1 MSVTALRLAAPLPW
15 LIALFCL
22 IWSSVFA
29 VARLGLAHAPPMTLL
44 SLRFALAAAIAL
56 GVSVLLR
63 EKLPRGRALIGLAVL
78 GVANHAVYLGLSYLG
93 MRHVPAGL
101 TAIIVSA
108 NPVLTACLAALLLD
122 ERLNGRKLAGLA
134 LGVLGVGFIL
144 RHRVMA
150 GTDDAV
156 NLLWPLG
163 ALVALSGG
171 AILFKRLGVA
181 GGGFGGLA
189 VQLAAASAFLAGP
202 AWVVEGGLAAVDPT
216 GEFWFSLAYQVLLAS
231 LIAYAIWFHLLKV
244 STATAASAWHFLIPP
259 LGVLFGWLIMDETVM
274 WVDFAGIVPVAVGI
288 WMVTRSR
295 TPLRSQPPR

>member
-1 MSVTALRLAAPLPW
+1 MIAVIRQRTTLPW
-15 LIALFCL
+15 LIAIFCL

-29 VARLGLAHAPPMTLL
+29 VARLGLAHAPPLTLL
-44 SLRFALAAAIAL
+44 SVRFAIAALVTLVLAVA
-56 GVSVLLR
+56 LR
-63 EKLPRGRALIGLAVL
+63 ERLPSGRQMLGLAII

-122 ERLNGRKLAGLA
+122 ERLNARKVLGLG
-134 LGVLGVGFIL
+134 LGVVGVVFIL
-144 RHRVMA
+144 RHRIVA
-150 GTDDAV
+150 GTDDWGDM
-156 NLLWPLG
+156 LWPLG

-171 AILFKRLGVA
+171 AILFKRLGIT
-181 GGGFGGLA
+181 GGGFGGLS

-202 AWVVEGGLAAVDPT
+202 AWVLEGGLAAIDPS

-231 LIAYAIWFHLLKV
+231 VIAYAIWFHLLKV
-244 STATAASAWHFLIPP
+244 SSATAASAWHFLIPP

-274 WVDFAGIVPVAVGI
+274 WVDFVGIVPVAAGI
-288 WMVTRSR
+288 WLVTRSG
-295 TPLRSQPPR
+295 TPLRFLPRR

>member
-1 MSVTALRLAAPLPW
+1 MLAALRPTLSLPW

-29 VARLGLAHAPPMTLL
+29 VARLGLAHAPPLTLL
-44 SLRFALAAAIAL
+44 SVRFAIAAGITLALAL
-56 GVSVLLR
+56 LLR
-63 EKLPRGRALIGLAVL
+63 ERLPRGRTLWGLALL
-78 GVANHAVYLGLSYLG
+78 GVANHALYLGLSYLG

-108 NPVLTACLAALLLD
+108 NPVLTAFLAALVLE
-122 ERLNGRKLAGLA
+122 ERLNARKLAGLA

-150 GTDDAV
+150 GTDSALD
-156 NLLWPLG
+156 LLWPLG

-181 GGGFGGLA
+181 GGGFGGLT
-189 VQLAAASAFLAGP
+189 VQLAAASAALAGP
-202 AWVVEGGLAAVDPT
+202 AWVLEGGLAAIDPT
-216 GEFWFSLAYQVLLAS
+216 GEFWFSLAYQALLAS
-231 LIAYAIWFHLLKV
+231 VIAYAIWFHLLRV

-274 WVDFAGIVPVAVGI
+274 WADFAGIVPVAVGI
-288 WMVTRSR
+288 WMVTRSG
-295 TPLRSQPPR
+295 TPLRSRPPR

>member
-1 MSVTALRLAAPLPW
+1 MIAVIRQRTTLPW
-15 LIALFCL
+15 LIAIFCL

-29 VARLGLAHAPPMTLL
+29 VARLGLAHAPPLTLL
-44 SLRFALAAAIAL
+44 SVRFAIAALVTLVLAVA
-56 GVSVLLR
+56 LR
-63 EKLPRGRALIGLAVL
+63 ERLPSGRQMLGLAII

-122 ERLNGRKLAGLA
+122 ERLNARKVLGLG
-134 LGVLGVGFIL
+134 LGVVGVVFIL
-144 RHRVMA
+144 RHRIVA
-150 GTDDAV
+150 GTDDWGDM
-156 NLLWPLG
+156 LWPLG

-171 AILFKRLGVA
+171 AILFKRLGITGA
-181 GGGFGGLA
+181 GFGGLS

-202 AWVVEGGLAAVDPT
+202 AWVLEGGLAAIDPS

-231 LIAYAIWFHLLKV
+231 VIAYAIWFHLLKV
-244 STATAASAWHFLIPP
+244 SSATAASAWHFLIPP

-274 WVDFAGIVPVAVGI
+274 WVDFVGIVPVAAGI
-288 WMVTRSR
+288 WLVTRSG
-295 TPLRSQPPR
+295 TPLRFLPRR

>member
-1 MSVTALRLAAPLPW
+1 MIAVIRQKTTLPW
-15 LIALFCL
+15 LIAIFCL

-29 VARLGLAHAPPMTLL
+29 VARMGLAHAPPLTLL
-44 SLRFALAAAIAL
+44 SVRFAIAALVTLVLAVA
-56 GVSVLLR
+56 LR
-63 EKLPRGRALIGLAVL
+63 ERLPSGRQMLGLAII

-122 ERLNGRKLAGLA
+122 ERLNARKVLGLG
-134 LGVLGVGFIL
+134 LGVVGVVFIL
-144 RHRVMA
+144 RHRIVA
-150 GTDDAV
+150 GTDDWGDM
-156 NLLWPLG
+156 LWPLG

-171 AILFKRLGVA
+171 AILFKRLGIT
-181 GGGFGGLA
+181 GGGFGGLS

-202 AWVVEGGLAAVDPT
+202 AWVLEGGLAAIDPS

-231 LIAYAIWFHLLKV
+231 VIAYAIWFHLLKV
-244 STATAASAWHFLIPP
+244 SSATAASAWHFLIPP

-274 WVDFAGIVPVAVGI
+274 WADFAGIVPVAAGI
-288 WMVTRSR
+288 WLVTRSG
-295 TPLRSQPPR
+295 TPLRFLPRR

>member
-1 MSVTALRLAAPLPW
+1 MLAALRPSQPLPW

-29 VARLGLAHAPPMTLL
+29 VARLGLAHCPPLTLL
-44 SLRFALAAAIAL
+44 SVRFAVAAVVTLGLALTL
-56 GVSVLLR
+56 GER
-63 EKLPRGRALIGLAVL
+63 LPRGRPLFWLALL
-78 GVANHAVYLGLSYLG
+78 GIANHAIYLGLSYLG

-134 LGVLGVGFIL
+134 LGVVGVAFIL
-144 RHRVMA
+144 RHRVAA
-150 GTDDAV
+150 GTDAAV
-156 NLLWPLG
+156 DLLWPLG

-171 AILFKRLGVA
+171 AILFKRVGLA
-181 GGGFGGLA
+181 GGGFAGLT

-202 AWVVEGGLAAVDPT
+202 AWVLEGGLAAIDAT
-216 GEFWFSLAYQVLLAS
+216 GEFWFSLAYQAVLAS
-231 LIAYAIWFHLLKV
+231 VIAYAIWFHLLRV

-259 LGVLFGWLIMDETVM
+259 LGVLFGWLIMDETVLLA
-274 WVDFAGIVPVAVGI
+274 DFAGIVPVAVGI
-288 WMVTRSR
+288 WLVTRSR
-295 TPLRSQPPR
+295 TPLRSPPPR